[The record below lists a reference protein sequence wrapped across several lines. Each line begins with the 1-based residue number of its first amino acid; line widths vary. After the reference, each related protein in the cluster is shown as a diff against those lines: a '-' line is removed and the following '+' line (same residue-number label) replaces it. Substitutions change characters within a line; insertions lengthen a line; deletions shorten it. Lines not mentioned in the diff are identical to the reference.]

1 MVVVIVVMQ
10 LMQMMIVMMPMRTDA
25 IRLHR
30 LQMMIIAVNCRDC
43 ILIVGSIGCW
53 MLCRRVNGAAAVIR
67 SCRRIR
73 WATTGAESHMNIML
87 SGRNGMRVR
96 RRRIRCVRGGRP
108 RRQTDVLLR

>member
-43 ILIVGSIGCW
+43 ILIVGSIG
-53 MLCRRVNGAAAVIR
+53 
-67 SCRRIR
+67 
-73 WATTGAESHMNIML
+73 
-87 SGRNGMRVR
+87 
-96 RRRIRCVRGGRP
+96 
-108 RRQTDVLLR
+108 